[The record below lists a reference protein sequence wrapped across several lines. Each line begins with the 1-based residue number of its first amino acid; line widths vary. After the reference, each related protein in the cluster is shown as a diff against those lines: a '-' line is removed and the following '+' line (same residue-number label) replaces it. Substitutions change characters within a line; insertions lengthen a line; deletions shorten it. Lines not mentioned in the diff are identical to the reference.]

1 MADRR
6 IFEDREQ
13 FLEALRRLV
22 REGVPGERIRV
33 ITPFGVP
40 EVEEILPGK
49 RSKVRFFALVGAASG
64 TVTGFAFTILT
75 SLSWPLIV
83 GGKPVVSL
91 PPFLIIA
98 FALTILSRLPS
109 LRWLSLPVP
118 PAEPPGDPVGGGV
131 RERVRDPG
139 RGRGTAMTALL
150 EKKGGLAV
158 LIAAA
163 GALMAF
169 VSLTPAA
176 GRGGSLLLAF
186 LFFVSV
192 V

>member
-13 FLEALRRLV
+13 FLEALRLLV

-40 EVEEILPGK
+40 EVEEILPRG

-98 FALTILSRLPS
+98 FALTILFGALSTFAGFLLLSRLPS
-109 LRWLSLPVP
+109 LRGIRSG
-118 PAEPPGDPVGGGV
+118 EEFGN
-131 RERVRDPG
+131 
-139 RGRGTAMTALL
+139 
-150 EKKGGLAV
+150 
-158 LIAAA
+158 
-163 GALMAF
+163 AF
-169 VSLTPAA
+169 VILVED
-176 GRGGSLLLAF
+176 GERR
-186 LFFVSV
+186 
-192 V
+192 